1 MLERVLQRERVLT
14 VAIMP
19 MWSPVARSM
28 PPAAAAMPRKM
39 LPPPTTTAMSTSRP
53 WATLM

>member
-1 MLERVLQRERVLT
+1 MT

-28 PPAAAAMPRKM
+28 PPAAAA
-39 LPPPTTTAMSTSRP
+39 TTAEDVAAADDDGDADAEVARRP
-53 WATLM
+53 